1 MQCSSGSSGRSGIQP
16 LVYCSFFINNIT
28 ISIQM
33 KEMSPLITGLI
44 CVPWS
49 RRKDHYADAVL
60 IVISVA
66 PNSLT
71 QHPHCD
77 PGYEHPCCFMALTHQ
92 PVIVS
97 WCPLTNRRCTC
108 RPRGERPRQHQNK
121 SRVSTRPIS
130 LQGRRFGVP
139 AARNVPLRRCKGRDT
154 NNPTS
159 RRSFKCQIC
168 ARTK

>member
-49 RRKDHYADAVL
+49 RRKDHYADVVL

-77 PGYEHPCCFMALTHQ
+77 PGYEHPCRFMALTHQ
-92 PVIVS
+92 PLIVS

-121 SRVSTRPIS
+121 SRVSTRPVS

-139 AARNVPLRRCKGRDT
+139 AARNVPPSTMQG
-154 NNPTS
+154 
-159 RRSFKCQIC
+159 
-168 ARTK
+168 ARYQ